1 MTRTSRTC
9 EELGLCQARTPRCPG
24 CTWQLAPGTIDGPY
38 FPKRRRP
45 SRWPSGWPRPQ
56 TVVVAALAVAS
67 AVALVVTLSAA
78 AGCLSVVWQG
88 GGL

>member
-1 MTRTSRTC
+1 MTHHTC
-9 EELGLCQARTPRCPG
+9 EELGLCQARTPRCAG

-38 FPKRRRP
+38 FRRGR
-45 SRWPSGWPRPQ
+45 RARLWPSGLPRPQ

-78 AGCLSVVWQG
+78 AGYLSVVLKG
-88 GGL
+88 PFV